1 MTGWFLALSV
11 TPYNAYLGVLKKNIQ
26 QHWYSYPVKKVLLDD
41 VDTGFASCTVHSIL
55 PVMGILQKRGQM
67 DILRSQKKKK
77 KVVEELGQQS
87 CSMCVHYVVATR
99 MRLAP
104 KYRDS
109 ISLFPIESRGSH
121 SDGNVRQA
129 WFHLRVYTWFNF
141 RRVLSPDVI
150 VC

>member
-1 MTGWFLALSV
+1 MTGWFLALNV
-11 TPYNAYLGVLKKNIQ
+11 TPNNAYLGVLKKNIQ

-41 VDTGFASCTVHSIL
+41 VDTGFAWHVHCAQPSCPLWESCRCAARWTFFVL
-55 PVMGILQKRGQM
+55 
-67 DILRSQKKKK
+67 KKKD
-77 KVVEELGQQS
+77 VEELGQQS

-104 KYRDS
+104 KYQDS

>member
-1 MTGWFLALSV
+1 M
-11 TPYNAYLGVLKKNIQ
+11 
-26 QHWYSYPVKKVLLDD
+26 
-41 VDTGFASCTVHSIL
+41 CTVHSRPARYGNL
-55 PVMGILQKRGQM
+55 ADARPDGH
-67 DILRSQKKKK
+67 SSFSKKKD
-77 KVVEELGQQS
+77 VEELGQQS